1 MWPLPTDRS
10 RETPYHLTPVSR
22 AGNKQK
28 TAYHPWH
35 RHTLTPLPDMRK
47 GMGIFSP
54 VSGWMM
60 AWGHNESTD
69 SRQDEEE
76 ETRENK
82 RWERADGRI
91 IMLRLAVIL
100 LSLHRYTELQ
110 LVSATH
116 CARRCWVIRAGSF
129 IIATCKR
136 LSTLFTL
143 TCLIFC
149 ASQSYCEK
157 QRNMQKRE
165 MFTSISSSLCF
176 CCVTKVTKKTEVLY
190 TTHVNFDWNLSGWCL
205 FLCPHIR

>member
-1 MWPLPTDRS
+1 MTQTHTHT
-10 RETPYHLTPVSR
+10 E
-22 AGNKQK
+22 N
-28 TAYHPWH
+28 
-35 RHTLTPLPDMRK
+35 TLTPLPDMRK

-69 SRQDEEE
+69 SRQVEEE
-76 ETRENK
+76 ETRDNK

-91 IMLRLAVIL
+91 TMLRLAVIL

-110 LVSATH
+110 LVRALSH
-116 CARRCWVIRAGSF
+116 CARRSWVIWAGSF

-176 CCVTKVTKKTEVLY
+176 YCVTKVTKLRFIMQ
-190 TTHVNFDWNLSGWCL
+190 HM
-205 FLCPHIR
+205 